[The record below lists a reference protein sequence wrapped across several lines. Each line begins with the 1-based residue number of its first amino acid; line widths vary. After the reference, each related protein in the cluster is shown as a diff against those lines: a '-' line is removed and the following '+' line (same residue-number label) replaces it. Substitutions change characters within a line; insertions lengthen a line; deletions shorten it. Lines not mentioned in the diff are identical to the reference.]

1 MKKIFH
7 KLQNLRNNFLFLI
20 FFYLIYSLIFRLI
33 LRLKLDSLY
42 ILKKKF
48 FLNNKPNSTCFIMGC
63 GSSINDITPEQFS
76 LIKRNYSIGINSWF
90 LHDFKTNI
98 YMFEAGDPSW
108 SEASKIFKYLEKN
121 YLEYKEI
128 PILMPYES
136 FWFDTK
142 IKHLRKTSKLKIFY
156 YFVLPFLITNKIFL
170 SKAYIAKSKL
180 SKFLNLDAS
189 IYGSGSSVIRAV
201 CLAQELGYKKIVLL
215 GVDLSNTDYFY
226 DVDNSFLIKKGIS
239 NYENNQKSKIH
250 LTNDPKSKKIIL
262 EDFLK
267 FAEEDKY
274 FNSKI
279 YIASKKSSLYPEI
292 SLFDWDES

>member
-1 MKKIFH
+1 MKKILH
-7 KLQNLRNNFLFLI
+7 KLPNLRNKFPFLI

-48 FLNNKPNSTCFIMGC
+48 FLNNKPNSTCFIMGS

-76 LIKRNYSIGINSWF
+76 FIKRNYSIGINSWF
-90 LHDFKTNI
+90 LHDFKTDI

-128 PILMPYES
+128 PILMPYDS
-136 FWFDTK
+136 FWFDKK
-142 IKHLRKTSKLKIFY
+142 IKHLRKTNKLKIFY

-170 SKAYIAKSKL
+170 SKAYIAKYKL
-180 SKFLNLDAS
+180 SKYFNLDAS

-201 CLAQELGYKKIVLL
+201 CFARELGYKKIVLL
-215 GVDLSNTDYFY
+215 GVDLSNADYFY
-226 DVDNSFLIKKGIS
+226 NVDKSYLNRRGILD
-239 NYENNQKSKIH
+239 YENNQKGKIH
-250 LTNDPKSKKIIL
+250 LTNDPKSKKIIV

-267 FAEEDKY
+267 FAKEDEH

-292 SLFDWDES
+292 SLFDWNES